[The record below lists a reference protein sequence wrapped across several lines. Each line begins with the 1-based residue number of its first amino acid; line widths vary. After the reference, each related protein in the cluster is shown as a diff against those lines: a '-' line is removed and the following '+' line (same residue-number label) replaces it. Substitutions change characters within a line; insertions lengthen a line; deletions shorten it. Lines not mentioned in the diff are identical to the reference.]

1 MLHVTKASG
10 FVEEFSEEKLV
21 KYLSKIR
28 IPPQDMET
36 IVRFC
41 RDKFT
46 QQVSTREIVNSVA
59 EQLSKLPNG
68 KLYAARYLL
77 KQDLR
82 KMGPAGHAFEKYV
95 GRLFQA
101 DGAKVKVAIEVR
113 GECVPHEV
121 DVLARWDHHID
132 VVECKFHNSEGTK
145 SDVVVAL
152 YMYARYMDI
161 AEAIKEPGYTSSVW
175 IATNTKLTSQALDY
189 AMCKNMQV
197 LTVEQP
203 EGNSIINRVVAK
215 NLFPITSI
223 STLDQ
228 YLNKLFDSDV
238 ILLADILGVDEAK
251 AQRLGINPD
260 ILEKA
265 KSEALEI
272 LG

>member
-1 MLHVTKASG
+1 MKVTKASG
-10 FVEEFSEEKLV
+10 FIEEFSEEKLI

-36 IVRFC
+36 VLQHCRAHVR
-41 RDKFT
+41 D
-46 QQVSTREIVNSVA
+46 QMSTREIINMVSN
-59 EQLSKLPNG
+59 QLLLLPNG
-68 KLYAARYLL
+68 KLYSARYML

-101 DGAKVKVAIEVR
+101 DGAKVKVALEVR
-113 GECVPHEV
+113 GQCVPHEV

-161 AEAIKEPGYTSSVW
+161 AEAISEPGYTSSVW

-189 AMCKNMQV
+189 AMCRNMQI

-203 EGNSIINRVVAK
+203 EGHSIINRVVAQ

-223 STLDQ
+223 RSLDQ
-228 YLNKLFDSDV
+228 YLNKLFDDDV
-238 ILLADILGVDEAK
+238 ILLADILGVDVAQ
-251 AQRLGINPD
+251 AQRLGITPEQLD
-260 ILEKA
+260 TA